1 MSITAQT
8 SLTTI
13 NSIAFFSTF
22 RSHCSLSHLTSIEI
36 DLGDHVNQ
44 VTTIGTG
51 IYTMRSIGIQPLL
64 EFPNLR
70 SVDLSSPLGFCL
82 DDDFVTA
89 MALAWPEIEH
99 LCIRERY
106 PVIFHSRPSNPTTM
120 ALLSFSRYNPR
131 LRHLTLAVDATDI
144 KMDHPSRIP
153 RAIQTTLEFLHAV
166 GSPLDSPS
174 KVADILSSIF
184 PSLSRIF
191 GGPPGEWG
199 EVEKLVPVLAAARA
213 DERRLAVLSNSGPA
227 L

>member
-1 MSITAQT
+1 MK
-8 SLTTI
+8 
-13 NSIAFFSTF
+13 
-22 RSHCSLSHLTSIEI
+22 
-36 DLGDHVNQ
+36 
-44 VTTIGTG
+44 
-51 IYTMRSIGIQPLL
+51 SIGIQPLL

-99 LCIRERY
+99 LSIRERY
-106 PVIFHSRPSNPTTM
+106 PVIFHSRPSNPTIM
-120 ALLSFSRYNPR
+120 ALLSFSRYNLR

-153 RAIQTTLEFLHAV
+153 RAIQTTLEFFRAV
-166 GSPLDSPS
+166 NSPLDSPPS

-191 GGPPGEWG
+191 GGPGEWG

-213 DERRLAVLSNSGPA
+213 DERRLAILSNSGAA